1 MKPAKNEYAR
11 KDISYFLERFNTK
24 GLSKLEITAIQ
35 TVIKQL
41 WQKVGEYWLPQ
52 SCQNIPPDTDLANRI
67 LQESMY
73 DDLFGQIKAKTHW
86 HGHYFWALELKT
98 GKTVILDPTGV
109 PTDDSWSREGIKPY
123 FGLGSEATGLHKTVY
138 EDMQD
143 DDGWRFHP

>member
-1 MKPAKNEYAR
+1 MKPTKNEYAR
-11 KDISYFLERFNTK
+11 KDISYFLKQFNTK

-41 WQKVGEYWLPQ
+41 WQEVGEHWLPQ
-52 SCQNIPPDTDLANRI
+52 SCHNIPPETDLANRI

-73 DDLFGQIKAKTHW
+73 EDLFGQIKAKTYL
-86 HGHYFWALELKT
+86 HGHYFWALELKK

-109 PTDDSWSREGIKPY
+109 PVGKTLCENIIPY
-123 FGLGSEATGLHKTVY
+123 FGLISEAKGFHKTVY
-138 EDMQD
+138 ENMKD